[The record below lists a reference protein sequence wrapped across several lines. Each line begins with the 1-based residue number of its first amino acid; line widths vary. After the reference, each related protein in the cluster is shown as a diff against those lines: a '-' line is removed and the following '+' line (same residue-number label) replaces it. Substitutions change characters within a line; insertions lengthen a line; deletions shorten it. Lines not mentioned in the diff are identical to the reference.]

1 MRKLVFNVYRWVVKL
16 ATCLHLPSDKV
27 LHFICAFV
35 MAITFSLIMNKCLAM
50 FLCFAIFVAK
60 EVYDC
65 HKPIPTGWSWGDL
78 IADVIGMVVGF
89 ALHYLITI

>member
-1 MRKLVFNVYRWVVKL
+1 
-16 ATCLHLPSDKV
+16 
-27 LHFICAFV
+27 
-35 MAITFSLIMNKCLAM
+35 MNKCLAM